1 MKFKEIVEVE
11 AQVRLHSHRIR
22 AMVNGSRI
30 VGIEIIEKENS
41 GASQMSWRS
50 PNSQAELDRDMNR
63 IGNWTL
69 CIGLF
74 SLALVPFSVELGG

>member
-1 MKFKEIVEVE
+1 MELE

-30 VGIEIIEKENS
+30 MGIKIIEKGTNS

-50 PNSQAELDRDMNR
+50 PNSQAELDRDMNQ
-63 IGNWTL
+63 IGSWTL
-69 CIGLF
+69 CISLF
-74 SLALVPFSVELGG
+74 SLGLVQLSVGLGG